1 MTGQWRKKV
10 LTGTLAM
17 SLLAASIFPSTE
29 AYAKAAPDGKTA
41 AETLAQTLNKSEEWN
56 TWKTAWETVKT
67 DWTQI
72 SLTPG
77 ADASQLNFAWYSD
90 ASQTEAPK
98 LKIGKTQDLADAEE
112 YTAVQTAVKDVNEKN
127 LVNAAAENKTYQSN
141 KVIVKNLEP
150 NTTYFYSYE
159 KDGNWTEP
167 EKYTTESTDSFS
179 FIFVGDPQ
187 IGSSNEEKAKKPADI
202 AKETFKT
209 AQSDSVCSDSFNW
222 NMTLEKAYAK
232 SSQKA
237 SFVVSAGD
245 QIQTNAKKVEDYTV
259 SEVEYSGYLSPE
271 ILKSLPVATSVGNHD
286 ADNPNYTYHFN
297 TPNNS
302 ELGTNSIVGGDYY
315 FTYGDVLF
323 IMLNTQDTNV
333 KEHKQFIQQTVAA
346 NPNSKWRIVTLHQ
359 DIYGSAEHSNEPEI
373 ANLRYGLVPAFEE
386 NDIDVVLSGH
396 DHAYSRSKMML
407 AASKSFNYTDDDF
420 DKMLEKDLDAGE
432 NPTTLTTAPGN
443 ILTDT
448 TDDLEK
454 AYLGYLDSIMDTSFV
469 ENIATVNDT
478 VVNPQG
484 ILYVTGNSASGS
496 KYYDLVPREQS
507 YIASRW
513 QGDVPTY
520 SVVEIDGSTF
530 KLNTYR
536 TDTDEKIDTFTIRKG
551 QQSTDSGNTSGS
563 VTPVN
568 PGTSSDNGQTTPEKP
583 AVEEKPAAEEKP
595 AVPEKGSIVKDDKSG
610 ASYKV
615 TKAGTQSGTVQF
627 TKVTDKKAKKV
638 TVPSVVKVDGVSYKV
653 TGVDANAFANC
664 KNLQTVVVGT
674 NVTKISANAFSG
686 CSKLKSIVIKST
698 KLMSAN
704 LSKTAFKWISSK
716 TVIKVP
722 KSKVKAYQKLFL
734 KKGLSKKVTVKA
746 F

>member
-1 MTGQWRKKV
+1 MTGHWRKRV

-17 SLLAASIFPSTE
+17 SLLATGIFPSTE
-29 AYAKAAPDGKTA
+29 AYANAAPDGKTA
-41 AETLAQTLNKSEEWN
+41 AETLAQTLNKTGDWN
-56 TWKTAWETVKT
+56 TWKTAWETVRT

-90 ASQTEAPK
+90 AAVTEAPK
-98 LKIGKTQDLADAEE
+98 LKIGKKQDLTDAEE
-112 YTAVQTAVKDVNEKN
+112 YTAVQTDVKDVNKQN
-127 LVNAAAENKTYQSN
+127 LVNTAAENKTYKSN
-141 KVIVKNLEP
+141 KVTVKNLEP
-150 NTTYFYSYE
+150 DTTYYYSYE
-159 KDGNWTEP
+159 KDGEWTEP
-167 EKYTTESTDSFS
+167 EKYKTENTDSFS

-187 IGSSNEEKAKKPADI
+187 IGSSNEEKAKKPEDI
-202 AKETFKT
+202 AKESFKT
-209 AQSDSVCSDSFNW
+209 AQSESVCSDSFNW
-222 NMTLEKAYAK
+222 DMTLEKAYAK
-232 SSQKA
+232 TGEKA
-237 SFVVSAGD
+237 SFVLSAGD
-245 QIQTNAKKVEDYTV
+245 QIQTNAKKVKDYTV

-286 ADNPNYTYHFN
+286 ADNPNYTYHFH

-302 ELGTNSIVGGDYY
+302 SLGSNNIVGGDYY
-315 FTYGDVLF
+315 FTYGDALF
-323 IMLNTQDTNV
+323 IMLNTQDTEV
-333 KEHKQFIQQTVAA
+333 EEHKQFIKETVKA
-346 NPNSKWRIVTLHQ
+346 NPDSKWKIVTLHQ

-373 ANLRYGLVPAFEE
+373 ANLRYELVPAFEE

-407 AASKSFNYTDDDF
+407 TALKSFTYTDDAF
-420 DKMLEKDLDAGE
+420 DEMLEKDLDAGE
-432 NPTTLTTAPGN
+432 NPAGLTTAPGN

-454 AYLGYLDSIMDTSFV
+454 AYLGYLDSIMDTGFV

-484 ILYVTGNSASGS
+484 ILYVTANSASGS
-496 KYYDLVPREQS
+496 KFYDLVPREQS

-513 QGDVPTY
+513 QGDAPTY
-520 SVVEIDGSTF
+520 SVVEIDDSTF

-563 VTPVN
+563 ITPVT
-568 PGTSSDNGQTTPEKP
+568 PGTSTENGQTKP
-583 AVEEKPAAEEKP
+583 EKPAAEEKP
-595 AVPEKGSIVKDDKSG
+595 VEEEKPTVPEKGTSVKDKSG

-615 TKAGTQSGTVQF
+615 TKADAKNGTVQF
-627 TKVTDKKAKKV
+627 TKVADKEAKKV

-653 TGVDANAFANC
+653 TSVNTNAFRSC
-664 KNLQTVVVGT
+664 KNLQTVVIGA

-698 KLMSAN
+698 KLTSKN
-704 LSKTAFKWISSK
+704 LSKTAFKGISSS
-716 TVIKVP
+716 TIIRVP
-722 KSKVKAYQKLFL
+722 KSKVKDYQKLFV
-734 KKGLSKKVTVKA
+734 KQGLSKQVKVKA
-746 F
+746 I